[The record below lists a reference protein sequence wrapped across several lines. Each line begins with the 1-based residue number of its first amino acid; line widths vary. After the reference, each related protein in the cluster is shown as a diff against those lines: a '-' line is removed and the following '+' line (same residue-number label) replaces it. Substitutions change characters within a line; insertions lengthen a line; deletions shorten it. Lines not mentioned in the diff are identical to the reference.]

1 MKKVLLLGII
11 LALALTLI
19 MPSVAMAAQPTA
31 FSASGKF
38 TSIDEGN
45 VSIIGFDEGYQVP
58 IFQVQDR
65 HIQGEFARSVKGES
79 NRVNGPFT
87 ITYDAVVNGYQIGT
101 FSGVLA
107 AKSATFTVQGK
118 SLREANEANFLGEN
132 NTTST
137 DNSTVTSE
145 NLEGVTTPVEESS
158 VITFTDEEASKI
170 IIPETNPLRGKIGDK
185 EWNSMTDLQKKY
197 AIKCN

>member
-107 AKSATFTVQGK
+107 AKSATFTVQGISYGITGFDASK
-118 SLREANEANFLGEN
+118 GYRVDLGG
-132 NTTST
+132 TWTGT
-137 DNSTVTSE
+137 HGIKG
-145 NLEGVTTPVEESS
+145 EG
-158 VITFTDEEASKI
+158 TFTAWFYF
-170 IIPETNPLRGKIGDK
+170 IPDGLHIGSLTD
-185 EWNSMTDLQKKY
+185 SSFTMTGNYDR
-197 AIKCN
+197 